1 GTHGVRSPTCIPGT
15 PRGRVDRRGRRPV
28 ADARCVPGG
37 SRVPRPFRWGTYAPP
52 ARAVPCTGTGCRVRQ
67 RPSSSTGTPVRGCS
81 PNAAVRRDSQPEL
94 LHRRL
99 AQAHVLGALP
109 AGKTHQPGRALPPGW
124 VHTHRHVLT
133 GGSLPRG
140 EDRQDLPLRG
150 RVRLNEPG
158 TVDHD

>member
-1 GTHGVRSPTCIPGT
+1 
-15 PRGRVDRRGRRPV
+15 
-28 ADARCVPGG
+28 
-37 SRVPRPFRWGTYAPP
+37 
-52 ARAVPCTGTGCRVRQ
+52 
-67 RPSSSTGTPVRGCS
+67 
-81 PNAAVRRDSQPEL
+81 
-94 LHRRL
+94 HRRL

-158 TVDHD
+158 TVDHDDLRHGTGGDGGQVHHAFTAQHPDRFDPVVEHGPSRDRHGHGRTDRLLGALVGDGVHRHLHLVGAHVHLEPTVTLVLLPGTTHLPETFGP